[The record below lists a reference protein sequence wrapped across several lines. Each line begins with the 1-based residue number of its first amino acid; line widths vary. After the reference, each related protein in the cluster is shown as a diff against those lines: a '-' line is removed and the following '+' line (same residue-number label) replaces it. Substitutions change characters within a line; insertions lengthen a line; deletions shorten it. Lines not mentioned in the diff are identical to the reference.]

1 MYFNQNIEKYILG
14 NMMYFHESQEVLS
27 VFTDLQETDFES
39 NRHRMIWRAAKEL
52 AQDNKPCDL
61 ISVHT
66 WLEMNKIDT
75 SYTIALLKEITQ
87 YSSTSTSLPRLIE
100 QMKDL
105 RKRRTLRQY
114 ACSIQNALTDSK
126 TSADAMEVAK
136 GFPSFEEDS
145 NHMHTASDMVH
156 NSVKRML
163 DRKKSGNKL
172 KGITTGFSDIDI
184 MTAGLQKKEM
194 SVLGARPSIGKSVFA
209 FDIAR
214 YAAKSG
220 KRVVFFSL
228 EMSEEMLSDRMLAAE
243 LMVKATKIKIPVL
256 LDSDDQRRMN
266 ESNLIE
272 ELATLH
278 ICDDSNIDVMGVR
291 AKCKELI
298 FKHGPIDLIIVD
310 YLQYMGGDRD
320 KRIRV
325 ENNSMGLKQ
334 LAKDINA
341 HVMCISSLSRA
352 NKMRSDERPTMSD
365 LRESGQI
372 EFDADVIMLMHRDVK
387 AEDIEQ
393 RRITEIDFAKQRNG
407 ATGVVKL
414 NFMNEYVTFK
424 SLEKNY

>member
-1 MYFNQNIEKYILG
+1 MYFNQHIEKYILG
-14 NMMYFHESQEVLS
+14 NMMYFHDSEEVLG

-75 SYTIALLKEITQ
+75 SYTIALLQEISQ
-87 YSSTSTSLPRLIE
+87 YSSTSTSLPGLIE

-105 RKRRTLRQY
+105 RKRRTLKQY
-114 ACSIQNALTDSK
+114 ASSIQNALTDSK
-126 TSADAMEVAK
+126 TSSDAMEIAK
-136 GFPSFEEDS
+136 DFPIFEEDS
-145 NHMHTASDMVH
+145 KQMHTASDMVH

-163 DRKKSGNKL
+163 ERKKSGNKL

-256 LDSDDQRRMN
+256 LDSEDQRRMN

-291 AKCKELI
+291 AKCKELM

-334 LAKDINA
+334 LAKDIDA

-352 NKMRSDERPTMSD
+352 NQMRGDQRPTMSD

-387 AEDIEQ
+387 AEDMEQ

-424 SLEKNY
+424 SLEKTY